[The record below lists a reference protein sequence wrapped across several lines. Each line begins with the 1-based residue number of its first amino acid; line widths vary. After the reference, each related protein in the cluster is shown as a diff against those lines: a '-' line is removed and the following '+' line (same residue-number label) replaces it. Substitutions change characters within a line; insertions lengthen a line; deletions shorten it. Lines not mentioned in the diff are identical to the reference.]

1 MDTRIEEFMKIQVIN
16 AKKYIKNALVLDNVN
31 LLLESRHIYGLF
43 GPNGSGKTML
53 MRLIAG
59 LIHPTEGRVFID
71 NQELGKDI
79 DFPQSLGML
88 IEQPALLPQYTGY
101 RNLEL
106 LASINNTVTKD
117 DIRDALLR
125 VGLDPNDKRKF
136 RKYSLGMKQRLGIAA
151 AIMEKPELILLDEPT
166 NALDYTG
173 IEQIHNIIC
182 EERDRGALIIVACHD
197 MAILNRISDTIL
209 YVDSGKVQEKGCI

>member
-1 MDTRIEEFMKIQVIN
+1 MEIRVIN
-16 AKKYIKNALVLDNVN
+16 AKKSIKNALVLDNVN
-31 LLLESRHIYGLF
+31 LLLESRHIYGLY

-59 LIHPTEGRVFID
+59 LIHPTEGRVLVN

-106 LASINNTVTKD
+106 LASINNTVSKD
-117 DIRDALLR
+117 DICDALLR

-166 NALDYTG
+166 NALDYAG
-173 IEQIHNIIC
+173 IERIHNIIR
-182 EERDRGALIIVACHD
+182 EERNRGALIIVACHD
-197 MAILNRISDTIL
+197 MAVLNRIADTIL
-209 YVDSGKVQEKGCI
+209 YVDSGRVQKKVCI

>member
-1 MDTRIEEFMKIQVIN
+1 MEIQVIN

-59 LIHPTEGRVFID
+59 LIHPTEGRVLV
-71 NQELGKDI
+71 NSQELGKDI

-106 LASINNTVTKD
+106 LASINNTVSKD
-117 DIRDALLR
+117 DICDALLR

-166 NALDYTG
+166 NALDYAG
-173 IEQIHNIIC
+173 IEQIHNIIR

-197 MAILNRISDTIL
+197 MTILNRISDTIL
-209 YVDSGKVQEKGCI
+209 YVDSGRVQEKGCI